1 MHKLLLLTL
10 MILACPS
17 WAVWTLRVQ
26 VSSSVQLKHE
36 RPKDYDL
43 KVRLRR
49 NEKYSIFEATKMLE
63 DEWEEFSFTIIP
75 QQDGEAVLRFSAAE
89 AAEINPWIR
98 FDNLQISGAEISNP
112 DFELLDEQGQPLS
125 WAGTAENF
133 RRGPGQAQSGAVSAR
148 VNFLQP
154 LSQTIQL
161 RQGQKVSLTFFAR
174 AEEVAVPGKSWDQNI
189 VLDPH
194 TGQSM
199 LISSGRLSFVP
210 TFENC
215 SIYLNRLPEE
225 QGKMCRTSSHSGG
238 RGRMSGRMRSH
249 WWMSGRRMPGAV
261 RSCSCRKIASMK
273 CRSN

>member
-125 WAGTAENF
+125 WAGTENF
-133 RRGPGQAQSGAVSAR
+133 GAVQDRRNPAR
-148 VNFLQP
+148 
-154 LSQTIQL
+154 S
-161 RQGQKVSLTFFAR
+161 
-174 AEEVAVPGKSWDQNI
+174 VPGSI
-189 VLDPH
+189 FCSRCP
-194 TGQSM
+194 
-199 LISSGRLSFVP
+199 RLS
-210 TFENC
+210 
-215 SIYLNRLPEE
+215 
-225 QGKMCRTSSHSGG
+225 
-238 RGRMSGRMRSH
+238 
-249 WWMSGRRMPGAV
+249 
-261 RSCSCRKIASMK
+261 SCARDRKSA
-273 CRSN
+273 